1 MKFGLFN
8 LMSLRDNPGGVRG
21 VIADTRQTVAMAEQL
36 GFDIAWFA
44 EHHFTNYSV
53 SVSPLMMAAHFAG
66 CTQRIRL
73 GAGVV
78 VLPLYHPMRVVQEIG
93 LLDQMSDGRVVLG
106 VGTGYQCYE
115 FENYNVPLA
124 HKTDVFLEYW
134 NILEQGMTR
143 GHATV
148 DGTHVKAATAVF
160 TVRPQQRPMP
170 DLFVTTVDP
179 RIVKRLSAYDLTLF
193 FTAGWRD
200 SRGRYG
206 GHVSVLL
213 QGRVAAISGA
223 GLGIGRAI
231 AIYPAVEGA
240 CRGD

>member
-36 GFDIAWFA
+36 GFDIAWLA